1 MLTFKRAD
9 KLSKKANQI
18 FLPVIEGKVAAPEI
32 AELFD
37 LNLADELAFFA
48 PSDKPL
54 KAGEI
59 FEIPVSASGYQCD
72 RLHFVSLGKL
82 SSADLRA
89 AGAAM
94 GRKLRGKDL
103 EVFLNTNLKSAQIK
117 SLLVS
122 MNLGN
127 FTWNLKTGAKALTA
141 KVEVANIDESTINSA
156 QIVSDAVN
164 RARSLIHTPSNIKNP
179 EWMAKQAKKFANG
192 VKVEVKSGAELKEF
206 GGLRAVGGSVPKP
219 GPRFIKMTYAP
230 NNSRATHLQHIVL
243 VGKGI
248 TYDTGGISLKR
259 PYDIMI
265 PMKSDMAGAAACLA
279 VMSALKDIKANVK
292 VTALLMCAENAVSS
306 TAQRPGD
313 VITHYGG
320 KTVEVLNTDA
330 EGRLVLADGLAYAVK
345 NLKPDYLLDI
355 ATLTGSATLGLGKQY
370 AALYSRN
377 PKWIK
382 ALREAGEVSGDR
394 VWHMPLID
402 DYQIALES
410 DIADINHTADKGD
423 FNGGS
428 ITAALFLEEFV
439 GEVNWAHL
447 DIAGVGRAEGDA
459 GENPKG
465 GTGWGVRLLLEWI
478 GSFK

>member
-18 FLPVIEGKVAAPEI
+18 FLPVIEGKVTAPEI
-32 AELFD
+32 AKIFD

-59 FEIPVSASGYQCD
+59 FEIPVSAAGYQCD
-72 RLHFVSLGKL
+72 RLSFVSLGKL
-82 SSADLRA
+82 TNAELRA
-89 AGAAM
+89 AGAAV
-94 GRKLRGKDL
+94 GRKLRGKDN
-103 EVFLNTNLKSAQIK
+103 EAFVNVKLNSVQAKSF
-117 SLLVS
+117 LVS

-127 FTWNLKTGAKALTA
+127 FTWNLKTGAKVLTA
-141 KVEVANIDESTINSA
+141 KVEISNVDEATLDSA

-219 GPRFIKMTYAP
+219 GPRFIKMTYTPKKSGAK
-230 NNSRATHLQHIVL
+230 HIVL

-402 DYQIALES
+402 DYHVALES

-439 GEVNWAHL
+439 GKVNWAHL
-447 DIAGVGRAEGDA
+447 DIAGVGRAESDA

>member
-18 FLPVIEGKVAAPEI
+18 FLPVIEGKISAPEI
-32 AELFD
+32 AKLFD
-37 LNLADELAFFA
+37 LNLEDELAFFA
-48 PSDKPL
+48 PADKPL
-54 KAGEI
+54 KAGEV
-59 FEIPVSASGYQCD
+59 FEIPVSAESFKCE
-72 RLHFVSLGKL
+72 RLSFVSLGKL
-82 SSADLRA
+82 SNSDLRA
-89 AGAAM
+89 AGSSI
-94 GRKLRGKDL
+94 GRKLRGKSDL
-103 EVFLNTNLKSAQIK
+103 VFLNHNLKSSQIK

-122 MNLGN
+122 ANLGN
-127 FTWNLKTGAKALTA
+127 FIWNLKTGAKPATA
-141 KVEVANIDESTINSA
+141 IIEVPKIENDILSNA
-156 QIVSDAVN
+156 QVVSDAVN
-164 RARSLIHTPSNIKNP
+164 RARQLIHTPSNIKNP
-179 EWMAKQAKKFANG
+179 EWIAKQAKKFSNG
-192 VKVEVKSGAELKEF
+192 TKVEVKAGTALKDF
-206 GGLRAVGGSVPKP
+206 GGLRAVGGSSPKP
-219 GPRFIKMTYAP
+219 GPRFIKMSYVPRKAG
-230 NNSRATHLQHIVL
+230 AKHIVI

-248 TYDTGGISLKR
+248 TFDTGGISLKR

-292 VTALLMCAENAVSS
+292 VTALLMCAENAISG

-313 VITHYGG
+313 VVTHYGG
-320 KTVEVLNTDA
+320 KTVEILDTDA

-345 NLKPDYLLDI
+345 NLKPDYLIDI

-382 ALREAGEVSGDR
+382 DLREAGEISGDR

-402 DYQIALES
+402 DYEVALES

-423 FNGGS
+423 FKAGS
-428 ITAALFLEEFV
+428 VTAALFLEQFV
-439 GEVNWAHL
+439 DKVNWAHL
-447 DIAGVGRAEGDA
+447 DIAGVGRAESDS

>member
-1 MLTFKRAD
+1 MLTFKRAE
-9 KLSKKANQI
+9 KLSKKATQI
-18 FLPVIEGKVAAPEI
+18 FLPVIEGKVSAPEI
-32 AELFD
+32 AKLFD

-48 PSDKPL
+48 PGDKPL

-59 FEIPVSASGYQCD
+59 YEIPVSATGYQCD
-72 RLHFVSLGKL
+72 RLSFVSLGKL
-82 SSADLRA
+82 TNADLRA
-89 AGAAM
+89 AGAAV
-94 GRKLRGKDL
+94 GRKLRGKDN
-103 EVFLNTNLKSAQIK
+103 EAFVNANLKSAQAK
-117 SLLVS
+117 SFLVS

-127 FTWNLKTGAKALTA
+127 FTWNLKTGTKVLTA
-141 KVEVANIDESTINSA
+141 KVEISNVDEATLDSA

-179 EWMAKQAKKFANG
+179 EWMAKQAKKLSNG

-219 GPRFIKMTYAP
+219 GPRFIKMTYSP
-230 NNSRATHLQHIVL
+230 KKSGTKHIVL

-292 VTALLMCAENAVSS
+292 VTALLMCAENAVSA

-402 DYQIALES
+402 DYHVALES

-439 GEVNWAHL
+439 GKVNWAHL

>member
-18 FLPVIEGKVAAPEI
+18 FLPVIEGKVSAPEI
-32 AELFD
+32 AKLFD

-54 KAGEI
+54 KAGEA
-59 FEIPVSASGYQCD
+59 FEIPVSAEGYNCE
-72 RLHFVSLGKL
+72 RLTFISLGKL
-82 SSADLRA
+82 TNADLRA
-89 AGAAM
+89 GGAAI
-94 GRKLRGKDL
+94 GRKLRGKSDL
-103 EVFLNTNLKSAQIK
+103 VLLNLNVKSAEAK
-117 SLLVS
+117 SILIS
-122 MNLGN
+122 ANLGN
-127 FTWNLKTGAKALTA
+127 FQWNLKSGAKPFTA
-141 KVEVANIDESTINSA
+141 TVEVTNINDEQINSA
-156 QIVSDAVN
+156 QVVSDAVN
-164 RARSLIHTPSNIKNP
+164 RARQLIHTPSNIKNP
-179 EWMAKQAKKFANG
+179 DWMAKQAKKFANG
-192 VKVEVKSGAELKEF
+192 AKVEVKSGAALKEF
-206 GGLRAVGGSVPKP
+206 GGLQAVGGSSPKP
-219 GPRFIKMTYAP
+219 GPRFIKMSYAP
-230 NNSRATHLQHIVL
+230 RKAGAKHIVI

-259 PYDIMI
+259 PYDIMT
-265 PMKSDMAGAAACLA
+265 PMKSDMAGAAAALA

-292 VTALLMCAENAVSS
+292 VTALLMCAENAISA

-345 NLKPDYLLDI
+345 NLKPDYLIDI

-377 PKWIK
+377 VKWIK
-382 ALREAGEVSGDR
+382 DLRQAGETSGDR

-402 DYQIALES
+402 DYEVALES

-423 FNGGS
+423 FNAGS
-428 ITAALFLEEFV
+428 VTAALFLEQFV
-439 GEVNWAHL
+439 DKTNWAHL
-447 DIAGVGRAEGDA
+447 DIAGVGRAEADA

-478 GSFK
+478 GTFK